1 MSETTKPTQERQN
14 KYVIMN
20 TDRNNLV
27 SLKVLLFCFFGGI
40 GCIFPFL
47 PLHMRKVGL
56 TVTESQIVSA
66 VAPLVALLGPWLA
79 CPLADRLS
87 GLRASNGRG
96 IRVMLVLIM
105 LLAAVFYALL
115 MCIPTVT
122 RFDSDHKP
130 TVSFICGPERALL
143 HHERCNDPACHSWDT
158 DEVGE
163 LNLVNCQ
170 YDCESEHAEIG
181 KLDMLEMHS
190 MSTTT
195 EETLDLDAD
204 MEGSGDTNEPSIEV
218 SPDDLEDDQF
228 LEDSDDVRERRQVND
243 STFPEP
249 PHLCYTDSDG
259 ATNCKVYTRYSK
271 RVSVNISLYSQEL
284 NPKGQYCHYDIIG
297 GRGKNFSCRIPAN
310 LPGRM
315 DNKTCIV
322 RCDVDQEGDGSI
334 LAGSPCQRIRGNPT
348 VTFWTYLV
356 VRSIADIFPTA
367 ALALLAAIT
376 VVATHE
382 TSIGHGDVGRQ
393 LAWGW
398 VGLALS
404 GVIMGF
410 LSILELG
417 QPYYWLQFVSC
428 AILMI
433 CASVVVIFA
442 KSLPLGQPEWWWH
455 ARGSVILGVH
465 RYRWELAALAL
476 ILILLGIF
484 WSALDSYLPWHLKEL
499 MGSELLLCL
508 TLTAGALPAV
518 PVMWFSEQ
526 VVNYCGHSN
535 LLIIAFIFYIVRY
548 TALYALWSPWWLL
561 LCCEALEFLTLSLAW
576 LAAILYLRH
585 LVPRHLTA
593 TGQGLAV
600 AAHFCI
606 GRSIGSI
613 IAGALSSGESGAG
626 SLIYLYQAGAVAA
639 AVVATIY
646 FIGYHCCFKPRC
658 LAPKS
663 TRGSPSQAGV
673 PSGPTTNGTYTPL
686 RVYHN
691 AGAEGQKIQ
700 HRY

>member
-1 MSETTKPTQERQN
+1 MNETTKPTKRQQN
-14 KYVIMN
+14 KYIIMN
-20 TDRNNLV
+20 TDRHNLV

-56 TVTESQIVSA
+56 TATESQIVSA

-79 CPLADRLS
+79 CPLVDRLN
-87 GLRASNGRG
+87 GLRANNGRG
-96 IRVMLVLIM
+96 IRVMLVFIM

-130 TVSFICGPERALL
+130 TLSFFCGPERALL
-143 HHERCNDPACHSWDT
+143 RHERCTDPACHSWDT
-158 DEVGE
+158 HEVGE
-163 LNLVNCQ
+163 LNLINCQ
-170 YDCESEHAEIG
+170 YDCEAEYAEIG
-181 KLDMLEMHS
+181 KFGMLETQTT
-190 MSTTT
+190 STTT

-204 MEGSGDTNEPSIEV
+204 VEGSGDANELSLEV
-218 SPDDLEDDQF
+218 SPEDEEDDQYI
-228 LEDSDDVRERRQVND
+228 EESDDLRQRRQVNY
-243 STFPEP
+243 SVYEP

-271 RVSVNISLYSQEL
+271 RISINVSLYSDEL
-284 NPKGQYCHYDIIG
+284 KPKGQFCHYDIIPG
-297 GRGKNFSCRIPAN
+297 SGKNFSCRIPAN
-310 LPGRM
+310 LPGRV

-322 RCDVDQEGDGSI
+322 HCDVEQEGDSN
-334 LAGSPCQRIRGNPT
+334 LLTASPCQRIRGNPA
-348 VTFWTYLV
+348 VSFWTYLV
-356 VRSIADIFPTA
+356 VRSVADIFPTA
-367 ALALLAAIT
+367 ALALLAAII

-398 VGLALS
+398 IGLAIS
-404 GVIMGF
+404 GLIMGF
-410 LSILELG
+410 LSIYDFG
-417 QPYYWLQFVSC
+417 QPDYWVQFVAC
-428 AILMI
+428 AVLMI
-433 CASVVVIFA
+433 CASAVVIFA
-442 KSLPLGQPEWWWH
+442 KSLPLGQPDWWWH
-455 ARGSVILGVH
+455 AKGSVTLGVP
-465 RYRWELAALAL
+465 RYSWELAALTL
-476 ILILLGIF
+476 VLILLGIF
-484 WSALDSYLPWHLKEL
+484 WSALDSYLPWHLNEL
-499 MGSELLLCL
+499 LGSELLLCL
-508 TLTAGALPAV
+508 TLTAGALPAI
-518 PVMWFSEQ
+518 PVMWFSQ
-526 VVNYCGHSN
+526 HVVDYCGHSN

-606 GRSIGSI
+606 GRSIGAI
-613 IAGALSSGESGAG
+613 IAGALSSDESRAG
-626 SLIYLYQAGAVAA
+626 SLMYLYQVGAVAA
-639 AVVATIY
+639 AVVATLY
-646 FIGYHCCFKPRC
+646 FIGYHCCFKPHC
-658 LAPKS
+658 LGPRS
-663 TRGSPSQAGV
+663 TRGSQSNSGV

-691 AGAEGQKIQ
+691 AGTDDQKVQ
-700 HRY
+700 HKY